1 MDIGVIALRAV
12 GYPLL
17 ALVVS
22 LGLTAL
28 CIKVL
33 PKLGFIDMPDQRRVH
48 HVPTPRGGGFA
59 IIAGFF
65 VSCGVMAL
73 CGRTGLVHSFLRD
86 MWLPMLIIIVVG
98 ALDDRFTLR
107 ARTKLLC
114 QIAVAYLVWLQ
125 PFREHPQRLM
135 VLIIEL
141 PPWVSCLVT
150 IFLVVAIINAFNLI
164 DGLDGLAAGL
174 SVVSAGCL
182 AVWAMIVSHR
192 PELMIVYLILAGSC
206 LGFLRYNFAPARIFM
221 GDVGSNFL
229 GLFFAAGVLNSMSRA
244 ATTVAVLVPLMA
256 VGVPVF
262 DVFLAFWR
270 RLLRRLSVRFGGQ
283 AVNDDGI
290 MGADMDHLHHRIF
303 AQNRNQRKTAL
314 FLYFVACCFAFAGV
328 AVMAFSHGSA
338 VVGYFLVLLVAVIAV
353 RRFATVEM
361 VDSARMLV
369 GGFKRP
375 HQGFIFS
382 LMHPFFDLFSLAV
395 AHVLSNMLLRMSP
408 FAISMSSL
416 PFIGILFMTLLLG
429 GAYRIYWVRA
439 SIRDY
444 RFLAELLFFGSLLA
458 LLGNRLFGGPWT
470 MERAVV
476 FFMFS
481 GIFIFGERLVLR
493 YVESF
498 MLRQIFMKKSP
509 GMDIAVIF
517 GAGLGCRTYL
527 SAVGYIYDDLFSVA
541 GIVDDDKAL
550 HGMDIYGY
558 SVLGGRSDLEELYER
573 KPFQRLI
580 ITAYHIS
587 DEVVEELRAFAASH
601 HIKLYRFK
609 AEAVELP
616 TGHIE

>member
-1 MDIGVIALRAV
+1 MDVVAIALKAV
-12 GYPLL
+12 CYPLL
-17 ALVVS
+17 ALAVS

-33 PKLGFIDMPDQRRVH
+33 PRIGFIDMPDPRRVH

-65 VSCGVMAL
+65 VSCGAMAVFGGTGVVHGFMRDL
-73 CGRTGLVHSFLRD
+73 WLPGLV
-86 MWLPMLIIIVVG
+86 IIIVG

-107 ARTKLLC
+107 ARTKLIC

-135 VLIIEL
+135 FFLTEL
-141 PPWVSCLVT
+141 PDWASCAVT
-150 IFLVVAIINAFNLI
+150 MFLVVAIINAFNLI

-182 AVWAMIVSHR
+182 AVWALMISHR

-270 RLLRRLSVRFGGQ
+270 RMLRRLSVRFGTPE
-283 AVNDDGI
+283 DHDGI
-290 MGADMDHLHHRIF
+290 MSADMDHLHHRLF
-303 AQNRNQRKTAL
+303 AQNQNQRKTAL
-314 FLYFVACCFAFAGV
+314 FLYFVACCFALAGV
-328 AVMAFSHGSA
+328 GVMAFSHGNG
-338 VVGYFLVLLVAVIAV
+338 VVGYFLVLVVAVIAV

-361 VDSARMLV
+361 MDSARMLV

-382 LMHPFFDLFSLAV
+382 LMHPFFDLFCLAV
-395 AHVLSNMLLRMSP
+395 AHVLANMLLRMPP
-408 FAISMSSL
+408 FAITVRSL
-416 PFIGILFMTLLLG
+416 PFVGVVFMTLLLG
-429 GAYRIYWVRA
+429 GAYRIYWLRA

-458 LLGNRLFGGPWT
+458 LLANRLFGGPWT

-498 MLRQIFMKKSP
+498 MLRQLFMKKNQT
-509 GMDIAVIF
+509 MDVAIIF

-527 SAVGYIYDDLFSVA
+527 SAVGYIYDDLFRIG

-550 HGMDIYGY
+550 HGMEIYGHT
-558 SVLGGRSDLEELYER
+558 VLGGRADLEELYER
-573 KPFQRLI
+573 KPFQRLV

-587 DEVVEELRAFAASH
+587 DEAIEELRAFAAKH
-601 HIKLYRFK
+601 RVRLYRFK

-616 TGHIE
+616 ADRV